1 MAYIKIPLHNI
12 INIEKIVS
20 LFSMRL
26 ECGFCFEGESHDFW
40 ELIFVLDG
48 EIVIRCDDGRR
59 EMRRGDIFFHQP
71 GAFHAVECQNKSGA
85 EIFITSFE
93 CRSAAMDFFV
103 QRKMELGDSMHQ
115 TIESIL
121 TEKQACFMPDTLPM
135 TYRPGAP
142 VGSQQMLR
150 CSLETLLIRIMRLA
164 ERDERREQ
172 IFFTSSEEL
181 IDRLAADI
189 VDYLGRHIGENVT
202 LDELGERFHFSKS
215 HICHIFKARMGCG
228 IKKYFLD
235 LKIERAKQLLS
246 DGSRTVTEISD
257 GLSFVSPQHF
267 TRTFRQ
273 AVGMTP
279 TAYRAQTRGQI
290 FDE

>member
-1 MAYIKIPLHNI
+1 MAYIKIPLENI
-12 INIEKIVS
+12 INIEKIVT

-48 EIVIRCDDGRR
+48 EIEIRCADGRR
-59 EMRRGDIFFHQP
+59 QMRRGDIFFHQP
-71 GAFHAVECQNKSGA
+71 GAFHAVECRCSRGA

-103 QRKMELGDSMHQ
+103 QRKMKLGDSIHGLVD
-115 TIESIL
+115 EIL
-121 TEKQACFMPDTLPM
+121 TEKRACFLPNVSPLE
-135 TYRPGAP
+135 YSPGAP

-150 CSLETLLIRIMRLA
+150 CYLETLLIRIMRQA
-164 ERDERREQ
+164 ESEERCER

-189 VDYLGRHIGENVT
+189 VEHLRERVEENVT
-202 LDELGERFHFSKS
+202 LDELGEKFHFSKS

-228 IKKYFLD
+228 IKKYFLG
-235 LKIERAKQLLS
+235 LKLERAKELLAE
-246 DGSRTVTEISD
+246 GKATVTEISD
-257 GLSFVSPQHF
+257 RLAFVSPQHF
-267 TRTFRQ
+267 TRTFRRST
-273 AVGMTP
+273 GMTP
-279 TAYRAQTRGQI
+279 TAYRTQARGRT
-290 FDE
+290 